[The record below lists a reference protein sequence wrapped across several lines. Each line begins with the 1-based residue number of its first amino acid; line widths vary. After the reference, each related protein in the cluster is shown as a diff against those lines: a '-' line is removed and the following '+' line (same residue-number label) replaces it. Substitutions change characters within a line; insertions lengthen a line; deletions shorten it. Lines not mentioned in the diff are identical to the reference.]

1 MKCCNVELKPVL
13 LEFIGMI
20 VVVNKI
26 FLNVN
31 STTTQLLL
39 RSFIPLKGSWCN
51 CFSTARF
58 EQVNVESP
66 QQIFVLMKTSSRRL
80 GQGQYIRLGYILAS
94 RRLQDVFKTSSR
106 RLQDV
111 LPRRLQDVFNT
122 SSRRL
127 ANRSSRRLQ
136 DVLKTSSK
144 RLQDIFKTSSRCIIK
159 LNCSC

>member
-1 MKCCNVELKPVL
+1 MKCCNVELKPVP

-80 GQGQYIRLGYILAS
+80 GQDQYIRLGYTA
-94 RRLQDVFKTSSR
+94 SR